1 MFVALLLGLRMRIEV
16 RNKFV
21 SDFEVYHHGFQA
33 FHAEFAAL
41 AIFTRIENGKSLP
54 RKRFINFFVL

>member
-1 MFVALLLGLRMRIEV
+1 MRIEV

-41 AIFTRIENGKSLP
+41 AIFAGKGSGRSLP
-54 RKRFINFFVL
+54 R

>member
-1 MFVALLLGLRMRIEV
+1 MRIEV

-21 SDFEVYHHGFQA
+21 SNFEEYHHGFQA
-33 FHAEFAAL
+33 FHGVNTEIHAEFAAL
-41 AIFTRIENGKSLP
+41 AIFTRKENGKSLP

>member
-41 AIFTRIENGKSLP
+41 AIFAGKGSGKSLP
-54 RKRFINFFVL
+54 R